1 MLTPGEFVVRRQAVK
16 SVGVPFLQALNS
28 KGAKGISQGFS
39 KGGAAYLAGGGM
51 GVSLD
56 STAFDASVNRFSTQI
71 TELGKVLGKGF
82 NVQVGG
88 KVDVVVH
95 IPAAETL
102 ANIKGSVGN
111 MVDNQ
116 ITKGINDMLA
126 SKFPNI
132 ARQST
137 FTKVPLRPMEQS

>member
-1 MLTPGEFVVRRQAVK
+1 ML
-16 SVGVPFLQALNS
+16 VGV
-28 KGAKGISQGFS
+28 
-39 KGGAAYLAGGGM
+39 
-51 GVSLD
+51 VSD
-56 STAFDASVNRFSTQI
+56 THNNIKNVKDIIDIFN
-71 TELGKVLGKGF
+71 TE
-82 NVQVGG
+82 

-126 SKFPNI
+126 KHFPQI
-132 ARQST
+132 GRQST
-137 FTKVPLRPMEQS
+137 FTKTPLGPMGQ